1 MGALNWSPEITKHNQ
16 VLYAKNK
23 VPYKRTVIG
32 SAIARV
38 SSFKHQA
45 SFSMRQFSLSG
56 QSEIMRTKMLED
68 RYVLDKIAILGQA
81 TTVYSKP
88 NTGKTLLVLLM
99 LIESIKM
106 GRLKGENVYY
116 INADDDYKGLVFKT
130 ELAEKYGFHML
141 SPSHKDFE
149 SAALLGYMAQMIA
162 DDTARGAVV
171 ILDTLKKF
179 VDPMD
184 KKSGREFM
192 TSAREFVSNG
202 GTLIMLAHCNKN
214 RGADG
219 KAVFGGTS
227 DIVDDSDCVY
237 MLDEVSKTQ
246 TVKQVCFVNI
256 KSRGVVANELAFSY
270 SVEEGKNYQYLLDSV
285 ALVDSGA
292 IEQAKKDRVVAD
304 GRAKDQ
310 EAIDAITKAIASG
323 VHSKVDLIA
332 DASKCSGIS
341 QNVITKVLNKYI
353 GKSQLDGS
361 LWLEQVGSKNAKSY
375 HLLMPS
381 VEAADEYLSCVSTP
395 LCKN

>member
-1 MGALNWSPEITKHNQ
+1 
-16 VLYAKNK
+16 
-23 VPYKRTVIG
+23 
-32 SAIARV
+32 
-38 SSFKHQA
+38 
-45 SFSMRQFSLSG
+45 MRQFSLSG

-99 LIESIKM
+99 LIQSIKM

-202 GTLIMLAHCNKN
+202 GTLIMLACQTAWKN
-214 RGADG
+214 GQGIR
-219 KAVFGGTS
+219 
-227 DIVDDSDCVY
+227 
-237 MLDEVSKTQ
+237 E
-246 TVKQVCFVNI
+246 N
-256 KSRGVVANELAFSY
+256 
-270 SVEEGKNYQYLLDSV
+270 SVEN
-285 ALVDSGA
+285 
-292 IEQAKKDRVVAD
+292 
-304 GRAKDQ
+304 
-310 EAIDAITKAIASG
+310 
-323 VHSKVDLIA
+323 
-332 DASKCSGIS
+332 C
-341 QNVITKVLNKYI
+341 
-353 GKSQLDGS
+353 
-361 LWLEQVGSKNAKSY
+361 
-375 HLLMPS
+375 P
-381 VEAADEYLSCVSTP
+381 P
-395 LCKN
+395 